1 MSMHVDFVLV
11 LKQVFEDI
19 HNNYLNEKEV
29 SLKGNAFADRVRS
42 IGKQALGSGPI
53 DFREW
58 R

>member
-1 MSMHVDFVLV
+1 MRKKTRYSDKHFAIYVP
-11 LKQVFEDI
+11 
-19 HNNYLNEKEV
+19 
-29 SLKGNAFADRVRS
+29 SLGGGGAERVMVTLGNAFADRVRS